1 MIKTLIVALLV
12 VLTFVGLDYLLES
25 LGQSRVVLA

>member
-1 MIKTLIVALLV
+1 MIKTLLVALLV
-12 VLTFVGLDYLLES
+12 ILVFVGLDYLMET